1 MHRKPYDRTMKPD
14 NRTIVA
20 DYYQAHWTNVVA
32 YVEGRIRD
40 RAEAE
45 DIVQELFL
53 KLLCPDRLLSEITL
67 PALVYTMAR
76 NAATDWWRVRN
87 LRRQTAL
94 TDTLTSPYN
103 PANYVA
109 YGETLTAYER
119 GLTHLKATDRK
130 ILRLNIEQKKPV
142 SEISLLTGLAY
153 KQAEYRL
160 GVARKQIRQYMR
172 KAVGM

>member
-1 MHRKPYDRTMKPD
+1 MRPD

-20 DYYQAHWTNVVA
+20 DYYQAHWADVVA
-32 YVEGRIRD
+32 YVEGRIGS

-53 KLLCPDRLLSEITL
+53 KLLSPERLLSEITM

-76 NAATDWWRVRN
+76 NAATDWWRARN
-87 LRRQTAL
+87 LRRQAAL
-94 TDTLTSPYN
+94 SDTLMSPYT

-109 YGETLTAYER
+109 YGEAMAAYEW
-119 GLTHLKATDRK
+119 GLGHLKTTERK
-130 ILRLNIEQKKPV
+130 ILRLNIEEEKPV

-160 GVARKQIRQYMR
+160 GVARKRIRQYMR